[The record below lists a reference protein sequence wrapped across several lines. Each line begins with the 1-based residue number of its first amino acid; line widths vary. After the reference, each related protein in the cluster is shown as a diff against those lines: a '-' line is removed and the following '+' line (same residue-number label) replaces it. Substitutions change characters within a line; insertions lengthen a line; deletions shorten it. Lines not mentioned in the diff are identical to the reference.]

1 MRRLKKGI
9 TIWRRNTPA
18 HLRTHSPPGAF
29 YFQSKSQVLSHLLL
43 AAVCGLRPLGSTAER
58 SAVVTEVTG
67 WVHLVLNE
75 STHRRR
81 PSNANPCRHEFAHGE
96 GLKSWATWNLKFTLH
111 YTGFTAACQL
121 SLPPEFQTCPCWL
134 YSRFSSVWRQ
144 DSCSSQLDT
153 EKGWVNAE
161 HLRGQI
167 EPTSCMCRQI
177 LTDDGHER
185 VEVSNVETL
194 LSNIDEELYDPRSVF
209 LLHRL
214 KWENKQSRSVQI
226 QYMYKIMHL
235 WSVVRI

>member
-121 SLPPEFQTCPCWL
+121 SLPPEFQTCLCWL

-167 EPTSCMCRQI
+167 EPTSCMCAVKYSLMMAMRELKFPMLKHSWATSMKNSMI
-177 LTDDGHER
+177 RALCFFFIGLNER
-185 VEVSNVETL
+185 TNRAGQYKF
-194 LSNIDEELYDPRSVF
+194 NICTKLCTFGV
-209 LLHRL
+209 
-214 KWENKQSRSVQI
+214 
-226 QYMYKIMHL
+226 
-235 WSVVRI
+235 